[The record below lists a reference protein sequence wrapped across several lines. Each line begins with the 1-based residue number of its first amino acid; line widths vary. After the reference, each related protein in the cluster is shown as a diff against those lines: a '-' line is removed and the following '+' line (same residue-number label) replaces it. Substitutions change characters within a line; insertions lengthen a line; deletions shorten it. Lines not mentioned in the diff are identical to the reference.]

1 MAQRVGMGAN
11 KNVSK
16 KEADE
21 LKTLKSKN
29 TKLDKENEALKAKV
43 AELESQIEGYK
54 EAEKKFNDSQAAL
67 VAENEALKAEMTK
80 NQK

>member
-54 EAEKKFNDSQAAL
+54 EAQEKFNDSQAAL
-67 VAENEALKAEMTK
+67 VAENEALKAEMAK